1 MFTGAHPS
9 AIVVRTPLLQK
20 TWNSIPRSQEQSY
33 HNHQIF
39 VKLISRKKYHQI
51 IIIGAT
57 PTTITQ
63 GWKSVCWCL
72 HHNRQ
77 TDKIILSHTFKT
89 TKICSLRTFPTTPYN
104 NYYYHHHDQSYSQWI
119 FFSLVPKNHKIAVA
133 IDLSTSTTTTTSL
146 LGYTH
151 VPIVRFFT
159 ILLTVKSWKSNISI
173 LINASYIT
181 NMFIV
186 LRFYEERERA

>member
-9 AIVVRTPLLQK
+9 AIVVRHHSSCRLGTLFLAAK
-20 TWNSIPRSQEQSY
+20 N
-33 HNHQIF
+33 NHINI
-39 VKLISRKKYHQI
+39 KLSLYWCY
-51 IIIGAT
+51 
-57 PTTITQ
+57 TTITQ

-133 IDLSTSTTTTTSL
+133 IDLSTSTTTTTSF

-159 ILLTVKSWKSNISI
+159 ILLTVKSWKSNISTHKCFLYNKHVYCFEI
-173 LINASYIT
+173 LW
-181 NMFIV
+181 
-186 LRFYEERERA
+186 RERKSLN